1 MGKICVF
8 YCPAKLWK
16 KYNIIH
22 KYNSLDCLGD
32 IEYESEYFI

>member
-1 MGKICVF
+1 M
-8 YCPAKLWK
+8 K

-22 KYNSLDCLGD
+22 KHKYNSIDCLGD